1 MASSDD
7 QHQKM
12 CEAVYDAV
20 FQGIKQDLKEGIL
33 SSFNETIQQQQQQI
47 AQQREALI
55 QQKMEIMQIKQS
67 NQMSN
72 TFDECLKWLRALST
86 VQKVIAVVIVAAVIA
101 FPLLL
106 MDYGATV
113 EVSDHDDPPFVKRVK
128 DVEIS
133 YYQHLDR
140 HVIIE
145 KALWNSRAECELT
158 MQHHKE
164 QRKELQNQHDEIAAV
179 CMDVTKYSNAH
190 LIEQEQHKSDLM
202 AKILE
207 MAGINELMNQQYSE
221 LMKLQYSDK
230 IKLYAANDTF
240 IWCDMIQKEG
250 LCLDG
255 IVGLCDILM
264 KPNKRLEKKIA
275 NVKKK

>member
-67 NQMSN
+67 SQMSN
-72 TFDECLKWLRALST
+72 NFDECLKWLRALSP
-86 VQKVIAVVIVAAVIA
+86 VQKIIAVLIAAVVIA

-106 MDYGATV
+106 MYHGTNA
-113 EVSDHDDPPFVKRVK
+113 EVNDHDDPPFVKHVK
-128 DVEIS
+128 EVEIS

-145 KALWNSRAECELT
+145 KALWNSRAECERA
-158 MQHHKE
+158 MQYHKE
-164 QRKELQNQHDEIAAV
+164 
-179 CMDVTKYSNAH
+179 
-190 LIEQEQHKSDLM
+190 
-202 AKILE
+202 
-207 MAGINELMNQQYSE
+207 
-221 LMKLQYSDK
+221 
-230 IKLYAANDTF
+230 
-240 IWCDMIQKEG
+240 
-250 LCLDG
+250 
-255 IVGLCDILM
+255 
-264 KPNKRLEKKIA
+264 
-275 NVKKK
+275 